1 MNSAESALVGHLF
14 EKWTMKRIYNPNC
27 LCKLFNS
34 KPRCLQSLR
43 LQTLEKIQFSSSLE
57 DMIQSSRGHRGCH
70 RDRFAEGRAH
80 THTRKCSTVEDRGP
94 STARLSPQA
103 RTVHPGLPCL
113 TKTLGH
119 GILRS
124 SVIRRI
130 CDA

>member
-80 THTRKCSTVEDRGP
+80 THEEVFHRRGQRSKHSTTLPSGAYSTSWSTVSDQNVGP
-94 STARLSPQA
+94 WNPQEF
-103 RTVHPGLPCL
+103 CD
-113 TKTLGH
+113 TKDL
-119 GILRS
+119 
-124 SVIRRI
+124 
-130 CDA
+130 